1 MHHEVDVLQQLDSL
15 LTALLQGLRQ
25 EFPLY
30 EATLPAQRSS
40 NCQQPCCRLLC
51 AAAPVCCDVSELLDP
66 RHSPSD
72 MLVYPVLH

>member
-1 MHHEVDVLQQLDSL
+1 MKTKRQGRTNKIVCMHHEVDVLQQLDSL

-40 NCQQPCCRLLC
+40 NCQQPLLQTALC
-51 AAAPVCCDVSELLDP
+51 GSAC
-66 RHSPSD
+66 
-72 MLVYPVLH
+72 VL